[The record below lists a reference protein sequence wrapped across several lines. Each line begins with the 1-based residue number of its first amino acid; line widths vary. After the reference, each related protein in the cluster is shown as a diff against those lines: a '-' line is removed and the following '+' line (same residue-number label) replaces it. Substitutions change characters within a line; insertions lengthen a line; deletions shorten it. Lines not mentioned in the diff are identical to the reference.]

1 METNNVIR
9 NENLILGKEVY
20 ALVGAAMEVH
30 TLLGC
35 GFLESVYQEAFE
47 MELSTRNIPF
57 EAQKVLPIQYK
68 GVRLEKTF
76 TADLIA
82 YDQIIIE
89 LKALDKLT
97 SQAEAQVINYLKA
110 SKMPVGLLVNFG
122 ERSLQWKRIVY

>member
-1 METNNVIR
+1 MGTNNVIL

-30 TLLGC
+30 TQLGC

-47 MELSTRNIPF
+47 MELCTRHIPF

-68 GVRLEKTF
+68 GVKLDKSF
-76 TADLIA
+76 TADLVA

-97 SQAEAQVINYLKA
+97 AQAEAQVINYLKA
-110 SKMPVGLLVNFG
+110 SSIRGGLLIYFG
-122 ERSLQWKRIVY
+122 GRSLQSTRGVL

>member
-9 NENLILGKEVY
+9 NEKLILGKEVY

-30 TLLGC
+30 TQLGC

-47 MELSTRNIPF
+47 IELCTRDIPF
-57 EAQKVLPIQYK
+57 EAQKILPIQFK
-68 GVRLEKTF
+68 GVRLNKSF
-76 TADLIA
+76 TADLVA

-97 SQAEAQVINYLKA
+97 TQSESQVINYLKA
-110 SKMPVGLLVNFG
+110 SKMSVGLLLNFG
-122 ERSLQWKRIVY
+122 GRSLQWKRIVN

>member
-1 METNNVIR
+1 MEVQKTIH
-9 NENLILGKEVY
+9 NENLVLGKEVY

-30 TLLGC
+30 TQLGC
-35 GFLESVYQEAFE
+35 GFLESVYQESFE
-47 MELSTRNIPF
+47 MELSTRDIPF

-76 TADLIA
+76 TADLVA
-82 YDQIIIE
+82 YGQIIIE

-97 SQAEAQVINYLKA
+97 AQAEAQVINYLKA

-122 ERSLQWKRIVY
+122 GRSLQWKRIVY